1 MSSRPLG
8 IPSMDC
14 LCALICALHTDW
26 TEHYG
31 RDAVNAAVKARRL
44 EFGRYEDLDRA
55 DVDAIA
61 GMVFDD
67 LDAHAERQEGPQ

>member
-8 IPSMDC
+8 LTSMDS
-14 LCALICALHTDW
+14 LCALICALHPDW
-26 TEHYG
+26 AEHYG
-31 RDAVNAAVKARRL
+31 SDAVDAAVKVRRL
-44 EFGRYEDLDRA
+44 EFGRYEDLDRD

-67 LDAHAERQEGPQ
+67 LAAHEDRHEGPQ